1 MASYEDQV
9 IIKFSADLRELLS
22 GITQAR
28 DALKDM
34 TQASQANAT
43 ANTQLSTSMTSAA
56 SSSRGMTTNLRQ
68 ANTTA
73 MDSVS
78 SFKELDNQTGKFST
92 SFRKIALSLT
102 TGSNELDK
110 LSIMFDR
117 ASMQMWKFTMAAMPL
132 REIGL
137 MLGGLGAGLGFG
149 LKKIIEAGDLID
161 RVNRQFLAIYE
172 SERIATDV
180 SAYLVE
186 QAKHIRYTMD
196 EVLEAGRLL
205 AVEGFDPKE
214 LIMPMA
220 DLAAGVGQEGL
231 TIVHATRAFVDATNG
246 HFKRLK
252 ETFQVTADDVRRI
265 APDAFFPTGAIK
277 DKALATEA
285 IIAAI
290 NRKYV
295 GMNEATVQTISGQMS
310 MMNDAII
317 QTMAS
322 MSEAVNPMVM
332 DIMKNIEIKVKKIN
346 EFAKTDFGQITTR
359 TAAYATGLT
368 ILAGGASFAASG
380 IVTLLGVLA
389 SYRTFVATMT
399 PGAQGGLAD
408 IIKGELELM
417 AVTREIGQVEADRA
431 MKSLPMLRKRLELT
445 RELRTAEEARMNIAK
460 AELMVDA
467 DKVDRSYVSEQQEI
481 LSSAKA
487 RAAALEAEL
496 TTPQMHQQFQEL
508 SEIISGVRGQ
518 LEELKTMYPDI
529 EMTGSEA
536 PVQAKA
542 AFNELN
548 EQLSSARAS
557 ARDLRDQLDIKSRI
571 DISGVVD
578 AKGAIQESKASIQ
591 SAREEI
597 DALNRAFAEVE
608 TGTQRGGIQDA
619 IARQREIIQVEEQ
632 RIILLKE
639 MSESEDVAVRNA
651 RTAYGTIKQSL
662 IDLYRQQE
670 ENIEKFK
677 EMSSMEFVGFRE
689 GPMRETLE
697 RGMSSEGKMHI
708 VQEQLT
714 SRLPDFM
721 EKEKEYAQKIS
732 EFNEILVEIQNK
744 RNDVDNELEN
754 ARARIKDA
762 VNAFSGP
769 LSDAQKSGLRDI
781 IKEGEKVLYP
791 LEEQLEEIIEAQK
804 FYQEQVKSLRDEIDK
819 NFVAP
824 IQGVGTSSGLFQP
837 PSREEMH
844 RLISP
849 EGDLTQRIGDAAR
862 EGLRDTAKEMDV
874 LRAAVSNYYEQHI
887 NKEKEIREEYD
898 RTQEEIKERMQLHKG
913 MLEHYEKQI
922 PKQPG
927 ALSEFGAGFAGGIS
941 NVFSPIM
948 TLVSGPL
955 RMVVDGAISSFRNV
969 QRALAEGGPKMAGA
983 ITGNIVAL
991 GALAAAAIYTAW
1003 AENQKRK
1010 QLEAFSASVK
1020 SATEKMDAW
1029 ANSLAVN
1036 EFEDSVIRSQKDTM
1050 NIIRTMSRE
1059 ADSFFNTI
1067 DVARI
1072 ALEGEQHGRE
1082 GVRLDRVLSESA
1094 DLSEEQAD
1102 AFIKKLSEF
1111 INKKMQEG
1119 ELRGTL
1125 QKSAAVGVLTFGAAS
1140 RERLG
1145 LDPSHPAY
1153 EAFQKFLK
1161 DGELPVEDMSR
1172 IQFDKKLIDE
1182 FLKNI
1187 SDAED
1192 LLGGVFS
1199 AREKVAIEATENYIA
1214 AQKANWDN
1222 LSEYE
1227 REVVTAIEKDPIP
1240 YQRLRIHLDDA
1251 AKSLQSQVDEVK
1263 NVESSMNEA
1272 LRTGEDFSKVYEEHL
1287 QKYQKAVEANRK
1299 LNELLETR
1307 TAINAKEEDS
1317 LRAQAR
1323 ERERALKIAEKDL
1336 EVAVAKR
1343 NLEMAGKWAEY
1354 AGAGGASEAFLF
1366 GPEMEENYRKIG
1378 EHGKAMKAVADNIK
1392 DTAALARDLQQVS
1405 EYASP
1410 QQKAQSSANLAR
1422 IAREEARRM
1431 KEEVFDPQINEM
1443 ERQGMTEE
1451 ADKIRLVAR
1460 ARLSSLERDA
1470 QKHQVDASRTLLES
1484 DLDRME
1490 VQRRMAAVGTKHEH
1504 ELYNYDVAI
1513 LAKKEEI
1520 ARITNN
1526 QNELMNIQA
1535 EKAELIKR
1543 TEESIEQ
1550 AKRNQ
1555 LSETE
1560 ALYSSQLQYLEALNS
1575 TGFLGDEVIEQA
1587 KGRMYNFF
1595 VWMAGQ
1601 FNYGTAEWYQN
1612 MTKALGFLEQETE
1625 DGYDGMISKILGAP
1639 SELVESVISEGSLA
1653 RRFSQMAGSL
1663 GDIRGDILSSSGNE
1677 IVVRIKAD
1685 LPLHQIESR
1694 VNEALPG
1701 VMENLGRDLIAAM
1714 G

>member
-246 HFKRLK
+246 YFKRLK

-445 RELRTAEEARMNIAK
+445 KELRTAEEARMNIVK
-460 AELMVDA
+460 AELLGSSSGINVA
-467 DKVDRSYVSEQQEI
+467 EQEKI
-481 LSSAKA
+481 LSGATA
-487 RAAALEAEL
+487 RASALEAEL
-496 TTPQMHQQFQEL
+496 DIPMMEQEFYSLGEAIQRVEGNIRELGTTFPN
-508 SEIISGVRGQ
+508 
-518 LEELKTMYPDI
+518 I
-529 EMTGSEA
+529 EEA
-536 PVQAKA
+536 P
-542 AFNELN
+542 
-548 EQLSSARAS
+548 AS
-557 ARDLRDQLDIKSRI
+557 AINEYNKLATEVNNLKQKARELQHSMELGKRLDIPELDKNQYTSLIEESERKI
-571 DISGVVD
+571 AEAREEKRRGYEAFGQEVVD
-578 AKGAIQESKASIQ
+578 AEAIRKTIGDQERIIDIENKRISIIKERGFVEKM
-591 SAREEI
+591 ATEEAKKQY
-597 DALNRAFAEVE
+597 DALSVKISKMRSFLEKPEERIDLHPEVSAAKSKYYDSPEMDAWLKTIKDIEKIESEIGEARLEENEAITEKIDLLESELRITQSLMDSKDREYERQKEQLILTSGGTTEDLELAKAEKAAA
-608 TGTQRGGIQDA
+608 D
-619 IARQREIIQVEEQ
+619 
-632 RIILLKE
+632 LKE
-639 MSESEDVAVRNA
+639 YMSEMRRMLEDPIEMADIGMPQDKIPPLLAPVREWLEASEKAKQIEQEIATLRSAAADGSVQEANA
-651 RTAYGTIKQSL
+651 RIA
-662 IDLYRQQE
+662 
-670 ENIEKFK
+670 
-677 EMSSMEFVGFRE
+677 
-689 GPMRETLE
+689 TL
-697 RGMSSEGKMHI
+697 
-708 VQEQLT
+708 
-714 SRLPDFM
+714 
-721 EKEKEYAQKIS
+721 KEKEQRYRAMLDQNEESIKALKESLKNDIDGQKEKLRLMKEQRAIIEKENPDVKSKIS
-732 EFNEILVEIQNK
+732 Q
-744 RNDVDNELEN
+744 
-754 ARARIKDA
+754 
-762 VNAFSGP
+762 
-769 LSDAQKSGLRDI
+769 
-781 IKEGEKVLYP
+781 
-791 LEEQLEEIIEAQK
+791 
-804 FYQEQVKSLRDEIDK
+804 
-819 NFVAP
+819 
-824 IQGVGTSSGLFQP
+824 
-837 PSREEMH
+837 
-844 RLISP
+844 
-849 EGDLTQRIGDAAR
+849 
-862 EGLRDTAKEMDV
+862 
-874 LRAAVSNYYEQHI
+874 
-887 NKEKEIREEYD
+887 
-898 RTQEEIKERMQLHKG
+898 
-913 MLEHYEKQI
+913 
-922 PKQPG
+922 
-927 ALSEFGAGFAGGIS
+927 FGAGFKGGFANIM
-941 NVFSPIM
+941 SPVLS
-948 TLVSGPL
+948 LVTGPL
-955 RMVVDGAISSFRNV
+955 RLVVNGTINAFRNV
-969 QRALAEGGPKMAGA
+969 QKALAEGGPKMAGA

-991 GALAAAAIYTAW
+991 GLLAGAAIYTAW
-1003 AENQKRK
+1003 AENEKRK
-1010 QLEAFSASVK
+1010 NTESLAAALK
-1020 SATEKMDAW
+1020 SATDRLDAW
-1029 ANSLAVN
+1029 ANALSVN
-1036 EFEDSVIRSQKDTM
+1036 EFERNMLDAQKKFLSALKQMGDEM
-1050 NIIRTMSRE
+1050 NIVEIS
-1059 ADSFFNTI
+1059 SV
-1067 DVARI
+1067 DVLRVGKPGSPFEKDPYGVS
-1072 ALEGEQHGRE
+1072 LE
-1082 GVRLDRVLSESA
+1082 RVFSERA
-1094 DLSEEQAD
+1094 GLSEEEQQKVIRRIAEEL
-1102 AFIKKLSEF
+1102 KKR
-1111 INKKMQEG
+1111 EG
-1119 ELRGTL
+1119 EIQTSIQYSTGKRIATKLLGPAEFPILGPSGSSVGRRDAKESDPAYQAYQKLLAGEMPSRDELRRINIDRGLLEEITGIV
-1125 QKSAAVGVLTFGAAS
+1125 QEEGGALGGFFKE
-1140 RERLG
+1140 RERI
-1145 LDPSHPAY
+1145 A
-1153 EAFQKFLK
+1153 
-1161 DGELPVEDMSR
+1161 V
-1172 IQFDKKLIDE
+1172 
-1182 FLKNI
+1182 
-1187 SDAED
+1187 
-1192 LLGGVFS
+1192 
-1199 AREKVAIEATENYIA
+1199 EATERYIA
-1214 AQKANWDN
+1214 AQEKNWDN

-1227 REVVTAIEKDPIP
+1227 KEVITQIKEHELPYRE
-1240 YQRLRIHLDDA
+1240 LRIHLDDV
-1251 AKSLQSQVDEVK
+1251 AKSLDMQVDDIK

-1307 TAINAKEEDS
+1307 IAINAKEEDS
-1317 LRAQAR
+1317 LRAQVR

-1431 KEEVFDPQINEM
+1431 KEEVFDPLINEM

-1490 VQRRMAAVGTKHEH
+1490 VQRRIAAVGTKHEH